1 MLTPAKQQ
9 ETLQEW
15 MTNLYPLTYI
25 HCTYNS
31 PTTETHGSRLC
42 CEDLLPNVA

>member
-25 HCTYNS
+25 LY
-31 PTTETHGSRLC
+31 L
-42 CEDLLPNVA
+42 